1 MATKIGGRE
10 IMKLR
15 DHYAGLSR
23 RMESVKKKG
32 ESVVGE
38 LVCAAEVSASAFA
51 FGAVQ
56 GKYGPVSV
64 LGVPADL
71 GAALVLHLAGFA
83 GVAGKASEHL
93 HAFGDGALASF
104 FFTLGRGVG
113 ANWKRKSLGPGES
126 PSGEVSESDLDALT
140 GKTRA
145 A

>member
-1 MATKIGGRE
+1 MATKIGHKD
-10 IMKLR
+10 IMRLR
-15 DHYAGLSR
+15 DHYSSLQR
-23 RMESVKKKG
+23 RMDGVRKKG

-38 LVCAAEVSASAFA
+38 LVCAAEVSAGAFT
-51 FGAVQ
+51 FGAIQ
-56 GKYGPVSV
+56 GRYGAVDV

-71 GAALVLHLAGFA
+71 GAAVILHLAGFA

-113 ANWKRKSLGPGES
+113 VNWKKKLGS
-126 PSGEVSESDLDALT
+126 PAVSGDLSQGDLDALT
-140 GKTRA
+140 SKTRA

>member
-1 MATKIGGRE
+1 MATKIGGKE

-23 RMESVKKKG
+23 RMEGVKKKG

-51 FGAVQ
+51 FGAIQ
-56 GKYGPVSV
+56 GRYGAVEV

-71 GAALVLHLAGFA
+71 GAAVLLHLAGFV

-104 FFTLGRGVG
+104 FFTMGRGTGV
-113 ANWKRKSLGPGES
+113 NWKSKALGGGKTEVK
-126 PSGEVSESDLDALT
+126 GEVTDHDFDQLT
-140 GKTRA
+140 GHK
-145 A
+145 